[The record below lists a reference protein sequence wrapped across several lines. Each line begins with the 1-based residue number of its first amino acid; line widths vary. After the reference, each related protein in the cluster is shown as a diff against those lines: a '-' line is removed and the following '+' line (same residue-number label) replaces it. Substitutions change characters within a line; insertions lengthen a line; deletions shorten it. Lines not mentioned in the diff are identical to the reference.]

1 MFLIFFF
8 FFCSSNSMFFFFF
21 FFFFFFVSA
30 KDYRSSDLLRRL
42 VMSLSR
48 YLSSTPP
55 LGVTLRVFNVPGAIV
70 IREARPSYYAGTSP
84 NPSLGITRLK
94 PLLLGE
100 PCGLHTRKVQDF
112 SFAGCRCWR
121 QPRCSR
127 RSAAESVRMA

>member
-70 IREARPSYYAGTSP
+70 IREARPSSQHPRLDPCPDGVAGRGAQIARKIPTTSA
-84 NPSLGITRLK
+84 R
-94 PLLLGE
+94 
-100 PCGLHTRKVQDF
+100 H
-112 SFAGCRCWR
+112 R
-121 QPRCSR
+121 QLAKAR
-127 RSAAESVRMA
+127 AVVVG

>member
-70 IREARPSYYAGTSP
+70 IREARLQRFRHITNTSRHHELFFYLI
-84 NPSLGITRLK
+84 S
-94 PLLLGE
+94 
-100 PCGLHTRKVQDF
+100 
-112 SFAGCRCWR
+112 CR
-121 QPRCSR
+121 S
-127 RSAAESVRMA
+127 ESS